1 MAKSAVDRVANATKK
16 NWKPERLRK
25 AKAKVTKMFDPTSV
39 AREGEYKKAKVT
51 KMLDPI
57 SVAREGEYKKAKVTK
72 MLDPI
77 SVARE
82 GEYKKHK
89 KAKKKK

>member
-25 AKAKVTKMFDPTSV
+25 AKVKVTKRLDPISL
-39 AREGEYKKAKVT
+39 AREGEYMKHKKAKAKVT
-51 KMLDPI
+51 KRLDPI
-57 SVAREGEYKKAKVTK
+57 SVAREGEY
-72 MLDPI
+72 M
-77 SVARE
+77 
-82 GEYKKHK
+82 KHK

>member
-1 MAKSAVDRVANATKK
+1 MAKSAVDRIANATKK
-16 NWKPERLRK
+16 NWKPERQRK
-25 AKAKVTKMFDPTSV
+25 A
-39 AREGEYKKAKVT
+39 
-51 KMLDPI
+51 
-57 SVAREGEYKKAKVTK
+57 KAKVTK

>member
-1 MAKSAVDRVANATKK
+1 
-16 NWKPERLRK
+16 
-25 AKAKVTKMFDPTSV
+25 
-39 AREGEYKKAKVT
+39 
-51 KMLDPI
+51 MLDPI

-77 SVARE
+77 SVVRE

>member
-1 MAKSAVDRVANATKK
+1 
-16 NWKPERLRK
+16 
-25 AKAKVTKMFDPTSV
+25 V

-57 SVAREGEYKKAKVTK
+57 SVV
-72 MLDPI
+72 
-77 SVARE
+77 RE

>member
-25 AKAKVTKMFDPTSV
+25 A
-39 AREGEYKKAKVT
+39 KAKVT

-77 SVARE
+77 SVVRE